1 MLESARTGFSQA
13 RRQFSTPVLL
23 LMGAVGLVLL
33 IACANVVNLL
43 LARGVSRQREIAL
56 RSAVGASASRLIRQ
70 LLTET
75 AILGLIGGAL
85 GLGLASWVS
94 PLIVRLASQGGT
106 PLELDVAPDPR
117 ILLFTATIAIGSA
130 VLAGI
135 VPALRTARTDAVGA
149 LKADARTLSTTR
161 SSTRW
166 GRALIAI
173 QVALSLLL
181 LVGASLVVVTIRN
194 MRVFD
199 PGFDRRHVLL
209 QTVDPIRA
217 GYRDDALT
225 AYYRD
230 VLDRVRSAPGI
241 KAASLSA
248 IVPISGAG
256 IDLSFEAVDRP
267 DIPVTP
273 VKVHRV
279 SDSFFSTLGM
289 RLRAGRD
296 FDALTVSAPA
306 SAIVSESLAR
316 RYYSGRSPIGARVR
330 LGPLKS
336 LEIIGVVSDAKY
348 ASLRD
353 PDEPTVY
360 VNAMQPGENLALALL
375 VRTEGEPLAADS
387 IVRQA
392 VQAAGPTVRL
402 APASTLDAQVERSL
416 AMERLV
422 SRLLSAFALMA
433 LFLSAVGLYGVFG
446 YAVARRTGEIGVRLA
461 LGASRGAVLRGILRE
476 AWVIVAIGT
485 ALGVPA
491 VMFLSRLLGTL
502 LFGVTPWNPAVLA
515 AVVTAMFIVA
525 SLAALVPAWRASRL
539 DPLVALRHD

>member
-1 MLESARTGFSQA
+1 M
-13 RRQFSTPVLL
+13 
-23 LMGAVGLVLL
+23 
-33 IACANVVNLL
+33 
-43 LARGVSRQREIAL
+43 
-56 RSAVGASASRLIRQ
+56 
-70 LLTET
+70 
-75 AILGLIGGAL
+75 
-85 GLGLASWVS
+85 
-94 PLIVRLASQGGT
+94 
-106 PLELDVAPDPR
+106 
-117 ILLFTATIAIGSA
+117 
-130 VLAGI
+130 
-135 VPALRTARTDAVGA
+135 
-149 LKADARTLSTTR
+149 
-161 SSTRW
+161 
-166 GRALIAI
+166 
-173 QVALSLLL
+173 
-181 LVGASLVVVTIRN
+181 
-194 MRVFD
+194 
-199 PGFDRRHVLL
+199 
-209 QTVDPIRA
+209 
-217 GYRDDALT
+217 
-225 AYYRD
+225 
-230 VLDRVRSAPGI
+230 
-241 KAASLSA
+241 
-248 IVPISGAG
+248 
-256 IDLSFEAVDRP
+256 
-267 DIPVTP
+267 
-273 VKVHRV
+273 
-279 SDSFFSTLGM
+279 
-289 RLRAGRD
+289 
-296 FDALTVSAPA
+296 
-306 SAIVSESLAR
+306 
-316 RYYSGRSPIGARVR
+316 
-330 LGPLKS
+330 
-336 LEIIGVVSDAKY
+336 KY

-353 PDEPTVY
+353 PHEPTVY

-402 APASTLDAQVERSL
+402 AAASTLDAQVERSL